1 MAGVTR
7 VDAHYFFPPARAYPL
22 NRFLYRLKSDATLRD
37 RFLADPAAAMEEYG
51 LDDAARAALAALE
64 RDALVA
70 LGAHPY
76 LVFMARLR
84 LEMARTPTT
93 FEHF

>member
-1 MAGVTR
+1 VARVTGVD
-7 VDAHYFFPPARAYPL
+7 VHYFFPPARAYPL
-22 NRFLYRLKSDATLRD
+22 NRFLFRLKSDAALRE
-37 RFLADPAAAMEEYG
+37 RFLADAEAAMADHG
-51 LDDAARAALAALE
+51 LNDDARVALATFE

-84 LEMARTPTT
+84 LDMTRTPGT
-93 FEHF
+93 FENF

>member
-1 MAGVTR
+1 MET
-7 VDAHYFFPPARAYPL
+7 HYFFPPARAYAL
-22 NRFLYRLKSDATLRD
+22 NRFLYRLKSDGTLRE
-37 RFLADPAAAMEEYG
+37 RFLGDAEAAMEGLG
-51 LDDAARAALAALE
+51 LDEDMRAALVSLE
-64 RDALVA
+64 RDGLVA

-84 LEMARTPTT
+84 LDMTRTPST

>member
-1 MAGVTR
+1 
-7 VDAHYFFPPARAYPL
+7 
-22 NRFLYRLKSDATLRD
+22 
-37 RFLADPAAAMEEYG
+37 MEGYG
-51 LDDAARAALAALE
+51 LDDTARAALATLE